1 MHIYNKEGKV
11 AEYFARANSMTRA
24 RKTSLNIAFIVFKKN
39 MHGIGIFA

>member
-24 RKTSLNIAFIVFKKN
+24 RKTSLNTAFIVYKKN